1 MAHVTDATP
10 TNGPEEWARFEEA
23 QATGELPQHVVAMG
37 RLSLSACRTTSGGP
51 RLPGAPSLRVGPHKI
66 LLDEPAL
73 PDLAALGLAIRRAH
87 EQERTVAIH
96 AVTRAE
102 LLFALAAF
110 DEVGATKG
118 DRLEHASVAPEDAME
133 RIRALGLTVVTQPG
147 FVFERGDAYR
157 RDVEAIDQPHLYR
170 LRSWLARGVPLAGGT
185 DAPFGDPD
193 PWRAIRAAVDRGT
206 RDGATLGSGEAL
218 SPEAA
223 LGLFLP
229 PIAAAA
235 SAREGVAPTPVV
247 GGPADL
253 CLLALPWA
261 EFRGCPSADAVVAT
275 IRAGQPIHP

>member
-1 MAHVTDATP
+1 VTDATP
-10 TNGPEEWARFEEA
+10 TNGPDEWARFEEA
-23 QATGELPQHVVAMG
+23 QATGELPQHIVAMG
-37 RLSLSACRTTSGGP
+37 RLSLSECTMTGGGSGGAC
-51 RLPGAPSLRVGPHKI
+51 GPSRRVGPHKI

-73 PDLAALGLAIRRAH
+73 PDLASLGLAIRKAH
-87 EQERTVAIH
+87 EQGRPVAIH
-96 AVTRAE
+96 TVTRAE

-110 DEVGATKG
+110 DEVGAGMG

-170 LRSWLARGVPLAGGT
+170 LRSWLDRGIPLAGGT

-193 PWRAIRAAVDRGT
+193 PWRAIRAAVDRRT
-206 RDGATLGSGEAL
+206 RDGATLGPGEAL

-235 SAREGVAPTPVV
+235 RAREGVAPAPAV
-247 GGPADL
+247 GDAADL
-253 CLLALPWA
+253 CLLALPWTAFRRSPAA
-261 EFRGCPSADAVVAT
+261 EAVVAT
-275 IRAGQPIHP
+275 LRAGQPIHP